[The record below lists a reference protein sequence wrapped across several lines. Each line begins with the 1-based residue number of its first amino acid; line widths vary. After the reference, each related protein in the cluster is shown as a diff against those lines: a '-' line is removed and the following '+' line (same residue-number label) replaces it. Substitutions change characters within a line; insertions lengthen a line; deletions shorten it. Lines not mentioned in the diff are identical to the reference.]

1 MVGIEKSIPKRDMKK
16 ADIEYRE
23 KIARDG
29 AFIQKVRD
37 ALTPLTK
44 DVTVIENGQVKEV
57 QVTRLGLGPIDTPFG
72 KFYEFE
78 FEVGD
83 RWKEYNVLVKAGLDD
98 KFNPQF
104 EDGKILVRMDSACKT
119 GQLFHDKTC
128 DCKLQLL
135 KAMHEIEKNGSG
147 MIVHMPKQD
156 GRGMGLSFKLGTLML
171 QDELGYNTVEAAAA
185 LKSMEFI
192 EPEALDPRTY
202 GGVIAILRF
211 FGIDSGFD
219 INVATNNPKK
229 IQAFQENGYDVGRTP
244 VIIPPNEYTKRHLD
258 AKEETFHHD
267 LRRDND

>member
-1 MVGIEKSIPKRDMKK
+1 MVEIEKSIQKKDMG
-16 ADIEYRE
+16 YGE
-23 KIARDG
+23 KIVRDE
-29 AFIQKVRD
+29 ALIQKVRD
-37 ALTPLTK
+37 VLMPLVK
-44 DVTVIENGQVKEV
+44 DITVIENGQVKEV
-57 QVTRLGLGPIDTPFG
+57 KVTRLGLGPIDTPFG

-83 RWKEYNVLVKAGLDD
+83 RWGEYNVLVKAGLDD
-98 KFNPQF
+98 KFSPKF
-104 EDGKILVRMDSACKT
+104 EDSKILVRMDSACKT

-135 KAMHEIEKNGSG
+135 KAMREIEKNGSG

-185 LKSMEFI
+185 LKGMEFI

-211 FGIDSGFD
+211 LGLDSRFG

-229 IQAFQENGYDVGRTP
+229 IRAFEENGYSVERTP
-244 VIIPPNEYTKRHLD
+244 VIIPPNEYTRPHLI
-258 AKEETFHHD
+258 AKEEEFGHM
-267 LRRDND
+267 LREDKK